1 MIRSALR
8 PAGGRA
14 FPSAG
19 TATLEID
26 ATLLTVSIGS
36 SDFDR
41 DRPILT
47 FTAVSIGHLRANHCG
62 WFAVL

>member
-1 MIRSALR
+1 MMRSALR
-8 PAGGRA
+8 PAGRA
-14 FPSAG
+14 FPSAV

-26 ATLLTVSIGS
+26 ATLLTVKIGC

-47 FTAVSIGHLRANHCG
+47 FTRNAREAPYFSAKSSQG
-62 WFAVL
+62 